1 MKASGRNRPCRE
13 SKYAGSEPSHSG
25 AHTQVDDLSSCT
37 CLLGCLGNPRCSCAS
52 QRMSTA
58 DTSDS
63 LFESIAPG
71 SSAKAVVR
79 LDSVKGEELKGTL
92 LEKQS
97 DTVYRVPF
105 RRTVAVIAVLTPDAS
120 VVMGKPQDIAVG
132 AVVQLAGTID
142 ASHILQTNQVVI
154 LTGYVRLSQKAG

>member
-1 MKASGRNRPCRE
+1 MQDRSLRIHAPTLKWVIFLVVIA
-13 SKYAGSEPSHSG
+13 
-25 AHTQVDDLSSCT
+25 
-37 CLLGCLGNPRCSCAS
+37 CLAFWAIRGVLVRAR
-52 QRMSTA
+52 RMSTA

-105 RRTVAVIAVLTPDAS
+105 RRTAAAIAVLTPDAS

-154 LTGYVRLSQKAG
+154 LTGYVRLSPKAGD

>member
-1 MKASGRNRPCRE
+1 
-13 SKYAGSEPSHSG
+13 
-25 AHTQVDDLSSCT
+25 
-37 CLLGCLGNPRCSCAS
+37 
-52 QRMSTA
+52 MSTA
-58 DTSDS
+58 DTSAS
-63 LFESIAPG
+63 LYESIAPG

-120 VVMGKPQDIAVG
+120 VLMGKPQDIAVG

>member
-1 MKASGRNRPCRE
+1 MQDRRLRIDAPTLKWMIFLVVLA
-13 SKYAGSEPSHSG
+13 
-25 AHTQVDDLSSCT
+25 
-37 CLLGCLGNPRCSCAS
+37 CLAAWAIRGVLVRAR
-52 QRMSTA
+52 RMSTA
-58 DTSDS
+58 DTSG
-63 LFESIAPG
+63 LFFESIAPG

-105 RRTVAVIAVLTPDAS
+105 KRTAAVIAVLTPDAS

-142 ASHILQTNQVVI
+142 ASHIFQTNQVVI
-154 LTGYVRLSQKAG
+154 LTGYVRLSQKAGD

>member
-1 MKASGRNRPCRE
+1 MQDRNLRIHAPTL
-13 SKYAGSEPSHSG
+13 KWMIFLVVLA
-25 AHTQVDDLSSCT
+25 
-37 CLLGCLGNPRCSCAS
+37 CLAAWSIRGVLVRAR
-52 QRMSTA
+52 RMSTA
-58 DTSDS
+58 DTSAS
-63 LFESIAPG
+63 LYESIAPG

-120 VVMGKPQDIAVG
+120 VLMGKPQDIAVG

-154 LTGYVRLSQKAG
+154 LTGYVRLSQEAG